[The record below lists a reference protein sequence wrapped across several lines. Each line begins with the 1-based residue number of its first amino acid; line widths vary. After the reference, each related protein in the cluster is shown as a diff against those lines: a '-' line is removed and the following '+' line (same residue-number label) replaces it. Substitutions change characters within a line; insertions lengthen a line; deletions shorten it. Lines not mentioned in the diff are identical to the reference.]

1 MARRKR
7 RKKWLDA
14 DDTVLEARWGSWGI
28 ERIAKRLG
36 RTPTAVALRAR
47 ALGMGRA
54 CEGLITMRQMER
66 AAGYDRSRILGV
78 AARLGLRLRRAPR
91 MSERTPTTKTDK
103 HRRVVFSPE
112 QQAKILACIAQT
124 THIEKLWS
132 NRTQKTECTSWGTGL
147 KPKACKK
154 CKLTLRPHKAHG
166 FCVRCYRWKPKQCTS
181 IEAPKKSTRRTN
193 TTRGSADTAM
203 VLGALPNEKTT

>member
-7 RKKWLDA
+7 RKKWVDA
-14 DDTVLEARWGSWGI
+14 DDTILEAHWGNWGI

-36 RTPTAVALRAR
+36 RTPTAIAVRAR

-54 CEGLITMRQMER
+54 CEGLVTMRDMER
-66 AAGYDRSRILGV
+66 LSGYDRSRILGV
-78 AARLGLRLRRAPR
+78 AARLGLRLHRAPR
-91 MSERTPTTKTDK
+91 MSERAPTTKTDK
-103 HRRVVFSPE
+103 HRRVVFSHA

-132 NRTQKTECTSWGTGL
+132 NRTQKTECKSWGTGR
-147 KPKACKK
+147 KPKTCKK
-154 CKLTLRPHKAHG
+154 CRTTNNPHKANG

-181 IEAPKKSTRRTN
+181 NEAPKKLTRRTN
-193 TTRGSADTAM
+193 TTRGSADTETDSII
-203 VLGALPNEKTT
+203 LSNDKIT